1 MSATT
6 PHPASALSDPHAEAQ
21 SRPTYPA
28 GSARNMALLVQLR
41 WLAAA
46 GQLVAIW
53 VSVHLLGVRL
63 DIAPLIAV
71 PALLIVINGL
81 TLLLDRGRAGYT
93 YVELLGAL
101 TLDMLALA
109 WQLYFSGGTSN
120 PFTFLFLMQI
130 VIAAIL
136 LPPNWSV
143 IVAAMAGV
151 IVARLAFAHR
161 PLDLPGGMFDGAI
174 ELFQLG
180 NLVCF
185 VLVAALLVFFVI
197 RMDRNRR
204 QSEEALAVLRQQAA
218 EEQHIVRLGLL
229 ASGAAHELGTPM
241 ATMSVILGDW
251 QRHPAIQTDPDLRD
265 EVQDMASEL
274 RRCKSILSGILM
286 SAGEARGDNPRITTL
301 SEFLE
306 TIAAEWNE
314 RAGGVVRLHDTVR
327 SDRPI
332 VADPAL
338 RQIIGNVIDNALEVS
353 PEFVEL
359 RAELNGGDIVLT
371 VLDLGPGFAPAMLE
385 TYGRPYNSTKGR
397 DGGGLGLFLV
407 VNVVRKL
414 GGRVEV
420 ENRAARGALVRL
432 TIPMASLAYRA
443 AADAGEDHAA

>member
-1 MSATT
+1 MNATQ
-6 PHPASALSDPHAEAQ
+6 AQ
-21 SRPTYPA
+21 PPTRPIYPA
-28 GSARNMALLVQLR
+28 ASARNMALLVQLR

-53 VSVHLLGVRL
+53 VSVRLLGVRL
-63 DIAPLIAV
+63 DVPPLVAV
-71 PALLIVINGL
+71 PILMVVVNGL
-81 TLLLDRGRAGYT
+81 TLLLDRGREGYSH
-93 YVELLGAL
+93 VELLGAL

-136 LPPNWSV
+136 LPPNWSA
-143 IVAAMAGV
+143 IVAAMAAL
-151 IVARLAFAHR
+151 IVARLAFVHR
-161 PLDLPGGMFDGAI
+161 PLDLPAGTFDGTI

-204 QSEEALAVLRQQAA
+204 QSETALSALRQQAT

-251 QRHPAIQTDPDLRD
+251 QRHPAIMADADLRD
-265 EVQDMASEL
+265 ELQDMASEL
-274 RRCKSILSGILM
+274 RRCKSILSGILL
-286 SAGEARGDNPRITTL
+286 SAGEARGDNPQITTL
-301 SEFLE
+301 GEFLG

-314 RAGGVVRLHDTVR
+314 RGHGAIRLRNMVQT
-327 SDRPI
+327 DRPI

-353 PEFVEL
+353 PEFVEI
-359 RAELNGGDIVLT
+359 RAEMTGGDIVLT
-371 VLDLGPGFAPAMLE
+371 VLDLGPGFAPEMLE
-385 TYGRPYNSTKGR
+385 SIGRPYNSTKGR

-414 GGRVEV
+414 GGRVQV
-420 ENRAARGALVRL
+420 QNRTARGAMVRL
-432 TIPMASLAYRA
+432 EIPMASLAYRT
-443 AADAGEDHAA
+443 GETT